1 MIINSIYYNIRPLLP
16 RYLQI
21 SIRRKYVRA
30 LRLFYPGWPI
40 MKDPVVKP
48 TGWAGWPEGKKF
60 AVILTHDVETDLGQ
74 GRCLR
79 LMELE
84 KELGFVSSFNFV
96 PERYIV
102 SESLRNEIVRN
113 GYEVGVH
120 DLKHDGKLYIS
131 REKFIESAGKINAY
145 LKSWNSVGFRSG
157 AMHHNLE
164 WLHML
169 NIEYDAST
177 FEFDPFE
184 PQSDG
189 VGTIFPFLVRDD
201 KHDKAYMEL
210 AYTLPQDFTLFI
222 LMKEK
227 TINIWKEKLDWIA
240 KKGGMAMLNIHPDY
254 INFTNGKNGLEEY
267 PVRYYREFLEYI
279 DDKYK
284 NLYWNVLPKEVADYC
299 RKFSSNNLHSV
310 FPLEQR

>member
-1 MIINSIYYNIRPLLP
+1 MTFNSIYYNVRPLLP

-21 SIRRKYVRA
+21 AIRRKYVRA
-30 LRLFYPGWPI
+30 LRLFYPDWPI
-40 MKDPVVKP
+40 MKDPVVMPK
-48 TGWAGWPEGKKF
+48 GWPGWPEGKKF
-60 AVILTHDVETDLGQ
+60 AVILTHDVETDRGQ

-79 LMELE
+79 LMELD

-96 PERYIV
+96 PERYKV

-120 DLKHDGKLYIS
+120 DLKHDGKLYAS
-131 REKFIESAGKINAY
+131 WTKFIKSAEKINDY

-169 NIEYDAST
+169 NVEYDAST

-189 VGTIFPFLVRDD
+189 VNSIFPFWVQNN
-201 KHDKAYMEL
+201 KTENGYMEL
-210 AYTLPQDFTLFI
+210 PYTMPQDFTVFI
-222 LMKEK
+222 SLREK
-227 TINIWKEKLDWIA
+227 NIDIWKKKLDWVA
-240 KKGGMAMLNIHPDY
+240 SHGGMTLLITHPDY
-254 INFTNGKNGLEEY
+254 MNFDDQKVRFDEY
-267 PVRYYREFLEYI
+267 PVRFYRDLLEYV
-279 DDKYK
+279 KVRYPGQ
-284 NLYWNVLPKEVADYC
+284 YWNVLPREVA
-299 RKFSSNNLHSV
+299 RNFKKVLS
-310 FPLEQR
+310 PE